1 MLIADNIKKGGVS
14 PPDGSYSWK
23 WIDISVKN
31 GFLEH
36 QSDYLIRTEARE
48 VGSCQPAKGRR
59 NPFTQTDDAILAKW
73 VLSNMRM
80 AEPDS
85 NVEMYKKLE
94 RRVSLTTSIHRDTVL
109 PVAASNM
116 S

>member
-31 GFLEH
+31 GFLEDK
-36 QSDYLIRTEARE
+36 SDYLIRTQVRE
-48 VGSCQPAKGRR
+48 VGSCQPAKARR

-73 VLSNMRM
+73 VVSNGRM
-80 AEPDS
+80 DEPDS

-94 RRVSLTTSIHRDTVL
+94 RRVSLTTSIRRDAVL
-109 PVAASNM
+109 LIVVSNKP
-116 S
+116 